1 MADQMQEYFQ
11 DILLSEM
18 MKINLAK
25 YLEINKC

>member
-25 YLEINKC
+25 YLAINKC